1 MTSTYQIIAGSSGF
15 RLAKE
20 NPACSKLPINH
31 GSKILELVDLLRRY
45 AGCMPGLLQISA
57 DDLWQEKDE
66 RDQTQQQPA
75 MQEHV
80 SQEISR

>member
-1 MTSTYQIIAGSSGF
+1 MSA
-15 RLAKE
+15 
-20 NPACSKLPINH
+20 
-31 GSKILELVDLLRRY
+31 
-45 AGCMPGLLQISA
+45 GLLQISA
-57 DDLWQEKDE
+57 NDLWQEKDE

>member
-1 MTSTYQIIAGSSGF
+1 MQDPWVSDPQRKTP
-15 RLAKE
+15 
-20 NPACSKLPINH
+20 PAVKLPINH